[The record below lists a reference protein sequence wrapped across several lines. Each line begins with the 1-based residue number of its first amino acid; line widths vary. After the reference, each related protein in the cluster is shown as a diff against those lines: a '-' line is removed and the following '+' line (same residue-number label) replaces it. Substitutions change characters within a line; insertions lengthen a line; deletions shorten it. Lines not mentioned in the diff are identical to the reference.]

1 MNHHTNNLDLSRQ
14 QKQQQKPAQETRK
27 ADGFGAKAEAVE
39 WAEIPKGYVVRQ
51 GHAITAKP
59 VRDIGPKDREIVQ
72 LAIQSFGYLLP
83 LPRAIQTLAGFAAL
97 IELACAN
104 PKARQ
109 VADTLHRLSA

>member
-1 MNHHTNNLDLSRQ
+1 MNHHTTNLDLSRQ
-14 QKQQQKPAQETRK
+14 QKQQQKPAPETRR
-27 ADGFGAKAEAVE
+27 AGGFGAKAGGEQ
-39 WAEIPKGYVVRQ
+39 WAEIPKGYVVRH

-59 VRDIGPKDREIVQ
+59 VRDIGPRDREIVQ

-97 IELACAN
+97 IELSCSH
-104 PKARQ
+104 PKARH

>member
-1 MNHHTNNLDLSRQ
+1 MNHNTNNLVLSRQ
-14 QKQQQKPAQETRK
+14 QKQQQKPALESSK
-27 ADGFGAKAEAVE
+27 ADGSGANGQGVQ

-72 LAIQSFGYLLP
+72 LAIQSFGYLLAP
-83 LPRAIQTLAGFAAL
+83 PRAIQTLAGFAAL

-104 PKARQ
+104 PKARV

>member
-1 MNHHTNNLDLSRQ
+1 MRSPHLGCKAGLQGGTAQRPLRHAE
-14 QKQQQKPAQETRK
+14 PAVGKRPAGGEQ
-27 ADGFGAKAEAVE
+27 
-39 WAEIPKGYVVRQ
+39 WAEIPKGYVVRH

-59 VRDIGPKDREIVQ
+59 VRDIGPRDREIVQ

-97 IELACAN
+97 IELSCSH
-104 PKARQ
+104 PKARH